1 MPDSKFQSME
11 HELLDAFREFEAHLR
26 QQGYSRNQGGGETTF
41 DHRMRGAMMFSQLLI
56 GNPLPKGAKTPTAWE
71 WK

>member
-1 MPDSKFQSME
+1 MPDSKFKSME
-11 HELLDAFREFEAHLR
+11 RELLDAFREFEAYLG
-26 QQGYSRNQGGGETTF
+26 QQGYSRNGGGETTF

-56 GNPLPKGAKTPTAWE
+56 GNPLPKRAKIPTAWE